1 MLLMETSRQ
10 AKIRQLD
17 VPLSIDKD
25 IVGLNVTM
33 NKAKLMNT
41 FESQD
46 TFGNVK
52 SRHILLKRIVFN
64 QHCHEITARKKF
76 HQQVQVCRVLE

>member
-52 SRHILLKRIVFN
+52 SRHIL
-64 QHCHEITARKKF
+64 
-76 HQQVQVCRVLE
+76 